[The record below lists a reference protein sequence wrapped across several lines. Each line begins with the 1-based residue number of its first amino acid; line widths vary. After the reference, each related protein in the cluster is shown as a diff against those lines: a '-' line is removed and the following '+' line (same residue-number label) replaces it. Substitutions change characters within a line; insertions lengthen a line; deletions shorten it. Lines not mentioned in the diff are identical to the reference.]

1 MDFNLNIPV
10 RVLSGSGVLPQNAA
24 KLKAFGKSCL
34 IVTGRRSAAVSGA
47 LDDMKNALL
56 SQDIS
61 FDVFSEI
68 GPNPL
73 LSACHKAGAIARS
86 IGADFIVGIGGGSA
100 LDAAKAAAVYA
111 ANPAFGD
118 TDIYTAD
125 RNPALPLVLV
135 GTTAGTGSE
144 VGKVSVLTNDK
155 TGRKKS
161 ISGDD
166 LYPALTF
173 ADPHYTASM
182 PYGVTVSTAL
192 DALSHAMEG
201 YCTAKCT
208 DIPTVC
214 GEKAMAM
221 LWDGLTTLLSTQA
234 LPDEPGRARLYYGS
248 LWAGITLAYCG
259 TAFPHPLGYILTENH
274 GTLHGTACAVFL
286 PAFLRR
292 AIQYTPEKAKRML
305 DAMGTDADT
314 FCKTVEALTDLKG
327 VTLTTDEI
335 DRACT
340 RWDDAVPNNFKQ
352 SPGGFTKQDAQN
364 LLYEIFFGR

>member
-10 RVLSGSGVLPQNAA
+10 RVLSGNGVLPQNAA
-24 KLKAFGKSCL
+24 LLKRFGSKCL
-34 IVTGRRSAAVSGA
+34 IVTGKHSAALSGA
-47 LDDMKNALL
+47 LDDMKNALR
-56 SQDIS
+56 SQDIA

-73 LSACHKAGAIARS
+73 LSACRKAGTLARDM
-86 IGADFIVGIGGGSA
+86 GADFIVGIGGGSA

-111 ANPAFGD
+111 ANPAFHE
-118 TDIYTAD
+118 TDIYKPD
-125 RNPALPLVLV
+125 RSPALPLVLV

-208 DIPTVC
+208 DVPALC

-221 LWDGLTTLLSTQA
+221 LWNGLTALLKTKA
-234 LPDEPGRARLYYGS
+234 LPDETMRAQLYYGS

-292 AIQYTPEKAKRML
+292 ACAHTPDKAAKML
-305 DAMGTDADT
+305 AAMGTDADT
-314 FCKTVEALTDLKG
+314 FCSTVEALTDLRG
-327 VTLTTDEI
+327 VTLTKEEI
-335 DRACT
+335 DLACT

-352 SPGGFTKQDAQN
+352 SPGGFTKQDAQQ
-364 LLYEIFFGR
+364 LLYQIFLGR